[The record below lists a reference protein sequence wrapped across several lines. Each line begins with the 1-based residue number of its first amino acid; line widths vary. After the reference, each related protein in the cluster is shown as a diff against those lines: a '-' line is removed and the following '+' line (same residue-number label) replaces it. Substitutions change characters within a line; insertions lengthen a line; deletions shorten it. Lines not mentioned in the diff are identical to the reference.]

1 MRTRVVFNQKGGV
14 GKSSIAVNL
23 AAISAHQGFKTL
35 LIDLDPQANSSQ
47 YLLGDDATYSV
58 DKPALE
64 PNVENYFEEVLGN
77 TQSKGL
83 LGNAIGSILKSRSK
97 GLESY
102 VHQSPFKNLHVIPA
116 SPTLG
121 TLAHALEAKHKIY
134 KLRDALQ
141 QLAGQYDRVYIDTPP
156 AFNFFTLSALI
167 AAERVLIPF
176 DCDVFSKRALKTLIE
191 NVIETQDDHNDRLEI
206 EGIVVNQF
214 QAQAKLPREV
224 VQQLKDEGLPV
235 LESMLPPSILMKE
248 SHLKNQPLIHLA
260 TDHKLT
266 QAYQSL
272 FNEIEQNKI

>member
-14 GKSSIAVNL
+14 GKSSITVNL
-23 AAISAHQGFKTL
+23 AAISAHQGLKTL

-47 YLLGDDATYSV
+47 YVLGDDATYSS

-64 PNVENYFEEVLGN
+64 PNIENYFEDVLGN
-77 TQSKGL
+77 QQSKGL

-102 VHQSPFKNLHVIPA
+102 VHQSSFKHLDVIPA

-121 TLAHALEAKHKIY
+121 ALAHALESKHKIY

-141 QLAGQYDRVYIDTPP
+141 QLSGHYDRVFIDTPP

-167 AAERVLIPF
+167 AANRVLIPF
-176 DCDVFSKRALKTLIE
+176 DCDVFSKRALQTLIE
-191 NVIETQDDHNDRLEI
+191 NVIETQDDHNEGLEI

-235 LESMLPPSILMKE
+235 LDSMLPPSILMKE
-248 SHLKNQPLIHLA
+248 SHQKNQPLIHLA

-266 QAYQSL
+266 QAYQLL
-272 FNEIEQNKI
+272 FNEIEQN

>member
-23 AAISAHQGFKTL
+23 AAISAHQGHKTL

-47 YLLGDDATYSV
+47 YLLGDDATYSG

-64 PNVENYFEEVLGN
+64 PNIENYFDEVLGSQQN
-77 TQSKGL
+77 KGL
-83 LGNAIGSILKSRSK
+83 IGNAIGSILKTRTK

-102 VHQSPFKNLHVIPA
+102 VHQSPFKYLDVIPA
-116 SPTLG
+116 SPSLG
-121 TLAHALEAKHKIY
+121 TLAHALESKHKIY

-141 QLAGQYDRVYIDTPP
+141 QLTGQYERVFIDTPP

-167 AAERVLIPF
+167 AADRVLIPF
-176 DCDVFSKRALKTLIE
+176 DCDVFSKRALHTLIE

-235 LESMLPPSILMKE
+235 LENMLPPSVIMKE
-248 SHLKNQPLIHLA
+248 SHQKNQPLIHLA

-272 FNEIEQNKI
+272 FNEIEQK

>member
-1 MRTRVVFNQKGGV
+1 MHTRVVFNQKGGV
-14 GKSSIAVNL
+14 GKSSITVNL
-23 AAISAHQGFKTL
+23 AAISAHQGLKTL

-47 YLLGDDATYSV
+47 YVLGDDATYSS

-64 PNVENYFEEVLGN
+64 PNIENYFENVLGN
-77 TQSKGL
+77 QQSKGL

-102 VHQSPFKNLHVIPA
+102 VHQSPFKYLDVIPA

-121 TLAHALEAKHKIY
+121 ALAHALESKHKIY

-141 QLAGQYDRVYIDTPP
+141 QLSGQYDRVFIDTPP

-167 AAERVLIPF
+167 AADRVLIPF
-176 DCDVFSKRALKTLIE
+176 DCDVFSKRALQTLIE
-191 NVIETQDDHNDRLEI
+191 NVIETQDDHNERLEI

-214 QAQAKLPREV
+214 QAQARLPREV
-224 VQQLKDEGLPV
+224 VQQLKDEGLP
-235 LESMLPPSILMKE
+235 SILMKE
-248 SHLKNQPLIHLA
+248 SHHKNQPLIHLA

-272 FNEIEQNKI
+272 FNEIEQN

>member
-1 MRTRVVFNQKGGV
+1 MHTRVVFNQKGGV

-23 AAISAHQGFKTL
+23 AAISAHQGLKTL
-35 LIDLDPQANSSQ
+35 LIDLDPQTNSSQ
-47 YLLGDDATYSV
+47 YLLGDDATYSS

-64 PNVENYFEEVLGN
+64 PNIENYFEDVLGN
-77 TQSKGL
+77 QQSKSL
-83 LGNAIGSILKSRSK
+83 IGNAIGSILKTRAK

-102 VHQSPFKNLHVIPA
+102 LHQSPFKNLDVIPA
-116 SPTLG
+116 SPSLG
-121 TLAHALEAKHKIY
+121 TLAHALESKHKIY

-141 QLAGQYDRVYIDTPP
+141 PLAEHYDRVFIDTPP

-167 AAERVLIPF
+167 AADRVLIPF
-176 DCDVFSKRALKTLIE
+176 DCDVFSKRALQTLIE
-191 NVIETQDDHNDRLEI
+191 NVIETQDDHNERLEI

-224 VQQLKDEGLPV
+224 VQQLIDEGLPV
-235 LESMLPPSILMKE
+235 LNSMLPPSVLMKE
-248 SHLKNQPLIHLA
+248 SHQKNQPLIHLA

-272 FNEIEQNKI
+272 FNEIEQH